1 MRLIAPVFLSI
12 ALLAGCATAEESR
25 KMNQVSLGMTKQQVI
40 EVLGPPVS
48 TSAKSGVEY
57 LNYRFAEPGRRAA
70 AAGAALQGLP
80 HADPTT
86 PYYVRLVEG
95 RVESYGRLGDFDS
108 TKTPETKST
117 IDLNIKK

>member
-1 MRLIAPVFLSI
+1 MRLIAPVFLLI
-12 ALLAGCATAEESR
+12 ALLAGCATAESR

-57 LNYRFAEPGRRAA
+57 LNYRFLEVDAVERR
-70 AAGAALQGLP
+70 

>member
-12 ALLAGCATAEESR
+12 ALLAGCATAESR

-40 EVLGPPVS
+40 EVLGPPLS

-57 LNYRFAEPGRRAA
+57 LNYRFAEPGRRAD
-70 AAGAALQGLP
+70 ALSDAMKGLP
-80 HADPTT
+80 RTDPTT
-86 PYYVRLVEG
+86 PYYVRLIEG